1 MDCILI
7 TLDVIKSYTCH
18 EVCLLLDRSVSVW
31 FLGVVD
37 VDKYFLKQFFIT
49 IISRRFKFSLLEAAA
64 MLKNCLLFS
73 EYHARSKKNRERKRG
88 LGSVAQV
95 HSNIISDEV
104 SHKITK
110 AYWAHF
116 RREKNIFFRELTPN
130 FRE

>member
-64 MLKNCLLFS
+64 MLKKIVYYFLNTMPDQ
-73 EYHARSKKNRERKRG
+73 KKSGAEKG
-88 LGSVAQV
+88 VV
-95 HSNIISDEV
+95 V
-104 SHKITK
+104 SGASTQ
-110 AYWAHF
+110 
-116 RREKNIFFRELTPN
+116 
-130 FRE
+130 